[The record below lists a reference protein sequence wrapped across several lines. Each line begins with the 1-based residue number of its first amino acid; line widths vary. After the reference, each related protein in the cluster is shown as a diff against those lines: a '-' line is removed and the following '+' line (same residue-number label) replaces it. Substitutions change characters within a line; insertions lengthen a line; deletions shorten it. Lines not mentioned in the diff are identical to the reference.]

1 MIIIDRFEN
10 STAVLAYQGKTYNIP
25 KEWLPEPAKE
35 GDVIL
40 LTAAVDEEETTRRRG
55 EMARKMERLFD

>member
-10 STAVLAYQGKTYNIP
+10 NIAVVEYQGKTYNIP
-25 KEWLPEPAKE
+25 KEWLPVAAKE

-40 LTAAVDEEETTRRRG
+40 LTVTVDEKETARRRG
-55 EMARKMERLFD
+55 ENERKIEDLFE